1 MCTRRRNEKNKINI
15 CIEYL
20 KTTQLF
26 NKKHGCSKTRNV
38 AVLHLPSY
46 SDIMFDHV
54 GLSVDV
60 NMGPLLN
67 V

>member
-1 MCTRRRNEKNKINI
+1 MFQI
-15 CIEYL
+15 L

-46 SDIMFDHV
+46 SGVMFDHV
-54 GLSVDV
+54 RLAVDG
-60 NMGPLLN
+60 NMGLLLN